1 MEKKYLGIDLGERR
15 VGLAISDGL
24 GLLAHPYRTIPW
36 VSVSDFVQKLGQI
49 IPEENITA
57 VIAGVP
63 YTMKGERS
71 QKTIEILEIIADLR
85 QHLDIPVIEID
96 ERLTTR
102 MAHDILRSAGRK
114 PSRMRHAVDQVA
126 AVLIL
131 QTFLDQGK

>member
-1 MEKKYLGIDLGERR
+1 MEKKYLAVDLGERR

-24 GLLAHPYRTIPW
+24 GLLAHPLKTIPW
-36 VSVSDFVQKLGQI
+36 VSTADLAAQLRPI
-49 IPEENITA
+49 IREENITA
-57 VIAGVP
+57 LIAGVP
-63 YTMKGERS
+63 YTMKGDKS
-71 QKTIEILEIIADLR
+71 QKTQEILDIIADLR
-85 QHLDIPVIEID
+85 QHLDIPVVEID

-102 MAHDILRSAGRK
+102 MAHDILRTAGRK